1 VARRR
6 PGLVATRRIIAG
18 AFLFVGLFV
27 FCFGIGNGRQSVMIA
42 GVAVIVLAFIGRI
55 TASFRR
61 TTRQWIQGTGVVMSV
76 IEPPAETR
84 YGRCDMDLLINVPG
98 MAGETV
104 SVHESRVPVAQW
116 PRPGQQL
123 PIQVAADDPRN
134 VRVLWRNYL
143 SGEVI
148 TPDPIETPADAFWE
162 SDQPTPVPAEPPG
175 SHLDPPEVT
184 VVDFDIDNP
193 PVDPLAPVPAAAST
207 ADEGEVDHGTP
218 PLSGPVVPAPRKKP
232 SPHPRRPATTHAA
245 PRAAT
250 TATVPPTTATATA
263 TTTAAAT
270 IDPDISDLVTT
281 FPSAHPGPAGAINGV
296 GVTVLV
302 ADLDRSVAFYRDM
315 LGFYEVDG
323 GEGNLVLAS
332 GETRLVLRQAADI
345 GTVNRR
351 LVHINLEVADIDAMY
366 AELKANGIRFTYPP
380 KPVNRSA
387 RLELWAAPFQDPDG
401 HGIAITQWRP
411 AH

>member
-42 GVAVIVLAFIGRI
+42 GLAIVVLAFIGRI

-61 TTRQWIQGTGVVMSV
+61 STRQWIQGTGIVISV
-76 IEPPAETR
+76 TEPPAESR
-84 YGRCDMDLLINVPG
+84 YGRCDMDLVIHV
-98 MAGETV
+98 AGLPSETV
-104 SVHESRVPVAQW
+104 GVHESRVPVSQW
-116 PRPGQQL
+116 PQPGQEL
-123 PIQVAADDPRN
+123 PVQVAADDPRN
-134 VRVLWRNYL
+134 VRVLWRSL
-143 SGEVI
+143 FTGELA
-148 TPDPIETPADAFWE
+148 TSDPIETPADAFWE
-162 SDQPTPVPAEPPG
+162 DDQPTPVPAEPPG
-175 SHLDPPEVT
+175 SHLEPPEPSVI
-184 VVDFDIDNP
+184 DFDIDSP
-193 PVDPLAPVPAAAST
+193 PADPLAPVPAAAST

-218 PLSGPVVPAPRKKP
+218 PLSGPVVPPPRRKP
-232 SPHPRRPATTHAA
+232 SPHPRSPA
-245 PRAAT
+245 PRTAPAT
-250 TATVPPTTATATA
+250 TATKVAPAAA
-263 TTTAAAT
+263 TTTAT
-270 IDPDISDLVTT
+270 IDPVISDLVTT

-302 ADLDRSVAFYRDM
+302 SDLERSVAFYRDK

-323 GEGNLVLAS
+323 GVGNLVLAS
-332 GETRLVLRQAADI
+332 GETRLVLRQATDI

-351 LVHINLEVADIDAMY
+351 LVHLNLEVADIDAMY
-366 AELKANGIRFTYPP
+366 AELKENGIRFTYPP

-387 RLELWAAPFQDPDG
+387 RLELWAAAFQDPDG

-411 AH
+411 AAR